1 MNFHDR
7 RTQIAA
13 GASAVLLPVLVWAAV
28 RMAEPAAPAERP
40 RAPAAAATALA
51 RGGPELPADVA
62 RLLAQERNWR
72 AARRLRELTNPQS
85 DPELLL
91 VAAKAEA
98 GWGGW
103 ENVFDLLRDKPWLDR
118 VGGGDGWYLLGRAW
132 EQGGEWERAAAA
144 YGRYV
149 ALRPD
154 TGSAA
159 ARGERAVGELRSALA
174 LLRAGRVDD
183 GVRALDH
190 VRGDVP
196 AVSGWV
202 AILAAEALADR
213 GDTARVRAF
222 LDAEKEGLPSPARA
236 NTARLRAH
244 LATRDVAGA
253 RALAVALREATA
265 DAGERAALDVA
276 AAKAMLELRDTAS
289 ARQRLRAA
297 VAEAPTGG
305 AAVEAA
311 RLLLAVGGLTPRD
324 RLAIGTIYDGAGN
337 KPRAV
342 DGYRAFLAAE
352 PGSAEVRLRLV
363 RALFAAGSY
372 GEVAAAAAPLYA
384 AGGAAGAE
392 AMYLAGRAQYRRG
405 ARADARATFLR
416 TAERFPGTP
425 AAAEALFLVADM
437 AHDAGDGAAAR
448 AAYRR
453 TAERAPGTER
463 AGFALLRL
471 GGMAMLARDYA
482 GAQAAFEQGRAV
494 AVHWPQATYWAA
506 RARAARGDTAGAG
519 ALYRELRAR
528 EPLSYYAL
536 RAAER
541 MRQPYWPVALQ
552 PDPPDTRQARET
564 VAGWMY
570 GVDLLRAAGLDDEAK
585 AEVERRIAQAGEDR
599 ALLYP
604 LAEAVNERGYSS
616 QGIRVA
622 LALQE
627 RGEPASARF
636 LRILYPLPYRG
647 IIEGEAR
654 ARGLEPAL
662 VAAMIRQESW
672 YNARAQSGPGAR
684 GLMQV
689 MPETGRG
696 MAASLGIRQWH
707 AELLFNPEINVAL
720 GTRFLA
726 DQMRAYGGSLP
737 RVFSAYNAGPGR
749 VRTWSRLPE
758 YGDEELFTERI
769 PFTETRDYVKIL
781 TRNMALYRGLYDFG
795 GEVKE

>member
-1 MNFHDR
+1 MNLQNPK
-7 RTQIAA
+7 TQIAA
-13 GASAVLLPVLVWAAV
+13 ASAVVLLPVLVWAAV
-28 RMAEPAAPAERP
+28 RLAEPSPPPERP

-72 AARRLRELTNPQS
+72 AARRLRELTTPQS

-103 ENVFDLLRDKPWLDR
+103 DNVFDLLEGKDWLDR

-132 EQGGEWERAAAA
+132 EQSGQWERAAAA
-144 YGRYV
+144 YGKYV
-149 ALRPD
+149 SLRPD
-154 TGSAA
+154 TGSAGH
-159 ARGERAVGELRSALA
+159 RGERAVGELRHALA
-174 LLRAGRVDD
+174 LLRAGRLDD

-213 GDTARVRAF
+213 ADTARVRAF
-222 LDAEKEGLPSPARA
+222 LVAEEDDLPSPGRA
-236 NTARLRAH
+236 YGARLRAH
-244 LATRDVAGA
+244 LAARDVAGA
-253 RALAVALREATA
+253 RALALAYRAQAA
-265 DAGERAALDVA
+265 DSAQRAALDLA
-276 AAKAMLELRDTAS
+276 AARAMLQMGDTAE

-297 VAEAPTGG
+297 VTEAPGS
-305 AAVEAA
+305 AVEAA
-311 RLLLAVGGLTPRD
+311 RILLALGGLTPQD
-324 RLAIGTIYDGAGN
+324 RLAIGTVYDRAGN
-337 KPRAV
+337 RQRAA
-342 DGYRAFLAAE
+342 DGYRAFLAAN
-352 PGSAEVRLRLV
+352 PGNADVRIRLV
-363 RALFAAGSY
+363 RALFGAGRY
-372 GEVAAAAAPLYA
+372 TEVDAAAAPLVA

-392 AMYLAGRAQYRRG
+392 ALYLTGRAQYRRG
-405 ARADARATFLR
+405 QRPAARATFLR

-437 AHDAGDGAAAR
+437 AHDANDAAGAR
-448 AAYRR
+448 AGYRR

-463 AGFALLRL
+463 AGFALMRL
-471 GGMAMLARDYA
+471 GGMQMLARDFA
-482 GAQAAFEQGRAV
+482 GAQAAFDQGRGV
-494 AVHWPQATYWAA
+494 AAYWAQATYWAA
-506 RARAARGDTAGAG
+506 RTRAARGDTAGAA
-519 ALYRELRAR
+519 ALYREVRAK

-536 RAAER
+536 QSAER
-541 MRQPYWPVALQ
+541 LRQPYWPIPLQ
-552 PDPPDTRQARET
+552 AAPADDPEAVRT
-564 VAGWMY
+564 VAQWMY
-570 GVDLLRAAGLDDEAK
+570 AVDLLRAAGLDEEAK
-585 AEVERRIAQAGEDR
+585 AEVDRRVKQAGENR

-604 LAEAVNERGYSS
+604 LAEAVNERGYTS

-622 LALQE
+622 LALQQ

-672 YNARAQSGPGAR
+672 YNARAVSGPGAR

-696 MAASLGIRQWH
+696 LAGGLGIRQWD
-707 AELLFNPEINVAL
+707 ADLLFNPEINVAM

-726 DQMRAYGGSLP
+726 DQMRAYNESLP
-737 RVFSAYNAGPGR
+737 SVFSAYNAGPGR

-758 YGDEELFTERI
+758 YRDEELFTERI

-781 TRNMALYRGLYDFG
+781 TRNMALYRGLYEFG
-795 GEVKE
+795 G

>member
-7 RTQIAA
+7 RTQIVA

-28 RMAEPAAPAERP
+28 RLAEPSTPAEPPRPPAAP
-40 RAPAAAATALA
+40 ATALA

-72 AARRLRELTNPQS
+72 AARRLRELTNPRS

-103 ENVFDLLRDKPWLDR
+103 ENVFDLLEGKPWLDR

-132 EQGGEWERAAAA
+132 EQEGQWERAAEA

-159 ARGERAVGELRSALA
+159 QRGERAVGELRHALA

-190 VRGDVP
+190 ARGEVP
-196 AVSGWV
+196 AVAGWV

-213 GDTARVRAF
+213 GDTARVRA
-222 LDAEKEGLPSPARA
+222 LLAAEKDGLPSPRRA
-236 NTARLRAH
+236 NVARLRAH
-244 LATRDVAGA
+244 TAARDPAGA
-253 RALAVALREATA
+253 RALALALREAAA
-265 DAGERAALDVA
+265 DSAERAALDVA
-276 AAKAMLELRDTAS
+276 AAQAMLELRDTAG
-289 ARQRLRAA
+289 ARERLRAA
-297 VAEAPTGG
+297 LAQAPAGG
-305 AAVEAA
+305 AAVEAS
-311 RLLLAVGGLTPRD
+311 RLLLAIGGLTPQD
-324 RLAIGTIYDGAGN
+324 RLAIGMVYDRAGN

-342 DGYRAFLAAE
+342 DGYRAFLAAS
-352 PGSAEVRLRLV
+352 PGSADVRIRLV
-363 RALFAAGSY
+363 RALFAAGRY
-372 GEVAAAAAPLYA
+372 GEVDAAASPLYA
-384 AGGAAGAE
+384 AGGPVAAE

-425 AAAEALFLVADM
+425 SAAEALFLVADM

-482 GAQAAFEQGRAV
+482 GAQAAFDQGRGV

-536 RAAER
+536 RSAER
-541 MRQPYWPVALQ
+541 LRQPYWPLPLQ
-552 PDPPDTRQARET
+552 PAPQDDPQALET
-564 VAGWMY
+564 VGRWVYAI
-570 GVDLLRAAGLDDEAK
+570 DLLRAAGLHDEAK
-585 AEVERRIAQAGEDR
+585 AEVERRVKEAGESR

-616 QGIRVA
+616 QGIRIA

-627 RGEPASARF
+627 RGEPASERF

-672 YNARAQSGPGAR
+672 YNARAVSGPGAR

-696 MAASLGIRQWH
+696 LAAGLGIRQWD

-726 DQMRAYGGSLP
+726 EQVRAYDGSLP
-737 RVFSAYNAGPGR
+737 SVFSAYNAGPGR

-758 YGDEELFTERI
+758 YRDEELFTERI
-769 PFTETRDYVKIL
+769 PFQETRDYVKIL
-781 TRNMALYRGLYDFG
+781 TRNIALYRGLYEFG
-795 GEVKE
+795 D